1 MPQGAS
7 FFEDVPLVEFIY
19 LVFTR
24 TPGGVRRRFRS
35 LLLHPLSV
43 VRYYF
48 CPVLVVGWQQ
58 LGKEMHWG
66 CDEII
71 NK

>member
-7 FFEDVPLVEFIY
+7 FLEDVPLVEFIY

-48 CPVLVVGWQQ
+48 SVFVDRTSQSYNLSPGL
-58 LGKEMHWG
+58 L
-66 CDEII
+66 
-71 NK
+71 